1 MGIGKAHRYSLFGLL
16 YLSQGAIMS
25 FFTALSGIYLLEH
38 NVPMAKV
45 GIISAIGMLPFVLK
59 VFLGMLSD
67 KVNLFRKGHRVPY
80 IIIGVVGQAVGLVVI
95 LFINPGTQFGLYA
108 LLVFLTLSFMALYD
122 TCTDGLALDTT
133 PVEEEGTVQSI
144 MVGGRALGVV
154 LISAV
159 IGFIAQ
165 RSWAAVFLVLAAIT
179 VVPLPLLRGV
189 REPERTPETAFRWSA
204 FRAFGSKV
212 VLAVGMYG
220 LFHSLVTYGAN
231 QLVNPFLKTTF
242 GVSTTMAG
250 LYTATWGVGVM
261 IGSQVG
267 GQMAD
272 RWGRRRSALASVF
285 IGSLGVASLALT
297 QSAAQAWLMVLLFG
311 VGFGAY
317 STVFFALSM
326 SVCEAA
332 ISASMYA
339 ILMAMANLGSGI
351 GLALTGVLVDTPSV
365 GYRGTFVVLAL
376 ANALVLATLP
386 VIFGKR
392 RQQIAEPAE

>member
-1 MGIGKAHRYSLFGLL
+1 MGIGKTHRYALFGLL

-38 NVPMAKV
+38 SVPMAKV

-67 KVNLFRKGHRVPY
+67 KVNLLSKGHRVPY

-108 LLVFLTLSFMALYD
+108 LIVFLTLTFMALYD

-133 PVEEEGTVQSI
+133 PEEEEGTVQSI

-165 RSWAAVFLVLAAIT
+165 RSWAAVFMVLAAIT

-189 REPERTPETAFRWSA
+189 REPERTPETTFRWSA
-204 FRAFGSKV
+204 FKAFGSKV

-250 LYTATWGVGVM
+250 LYTATWGVGVI

-386 VIFGKR
+386 VIFGQKG
-392 RQQIAEPAE
+392 QLAAEPAE